1 MVWLLFGGW
10 GLLGSGLPGVDL
22 VGGCSGRGF
31 PAAGNRGWADA
42 LGGLPF
48 TAPFRALGGLP
59 FTAPFRA
66 LGGLPFTAPFRAL
79 GGLPFTAPF
88 RALGGLPFTAPCPAP
103 VAGLCLGGG
112 AAGAAVVVLAA
123 DDVVLAEIGPVL
135 DLDQDDRHAARVLD
149 AVPGPARHVDGPPRL
164 EPLRMARDDHA
175 RGTRDDD
182 PVLGPEAV
190 ALQAEPLPGPDDEPL
205 DLVAT
210 ALLDGLEAAPG
221 PGLEDADRGGA
232 ATGARSAHSR
242 ITRAKSASTLLL
254 TSSSTSAGT
263 SSSRSSTTMARPRRV
278 RRPTCIEAM
287 FTLCRPRMD
296 PMRPTMPGRSS

>member
-149 AVPGPARHVDGPPRL
+149 AVPGPARHVDGP
-164 EPLRMARDDHA
+164 
-175 RGTRDDD
+175 
-182 PVLGPEAV
+182 
-190 ALQAEPLPGPDDEPL
+190 LQPEPLPGPDDEPL

>member
-1 MVWLLFGGW
+1 MVWLLFGGLGVAW
-10 GLLGSGLPGVDL
+10 VGATGCGFGWRLCGSGLSRCGQL
-22 VGGCSGRGF
+22 WVGG
-31 PAAGNRGWADA
+31 
-42 LGGLPF
+42 
-48 TAPFRALGGLP
+48 
-59 FTAPFRA
+59 
-66 LGGLPFTAPFRAL
+66 AL

-175 RGTRDDD
+175 RGARDDD

-190 ALQAEPLPGPDDEPL
+190 ALQAEPLPGAAHEPL
-205 DLVAT
+205 DLYPAT
-210 ALLDGLEAAPG
+210 LPG
-221 PGLEDADRGGA
+221 
-232 ATGARSAHSR
+232 
-242 ITRAKSASTLLL
+242 
-254 TSSSTSAGT
+254 
-263 SSSRSSTTMARPRRV
+263 
-278 RRPTCIEAM
+278 
-287 FTLCRPRMD
+287 
-296 PMRPTMPGRSS
+296 